1 MVEHSCPVHS
11 RAAAPA
17 GGHAS
22 AMRHFVVLALVMV
35 LLMAKQ
41 AGAQGA
47 TQQVR
52 LQSTASDRAVLTAR
66 LHRPNTRG
74 PVPAVV
80 LMHGCGG
87 WQPEVLASL
96 EAYARFISSNGFVV
110 LNLDSFSTRNRAG
123 GRVCGSLGELSRAR
137 DYRTHDAFA
146 ALQFLRNQSFVDAE
160 NVFLVGQ
167 SNGGSVALIS
177 ALSRT
182 ASRFGGEGFRGVVAL
197 YPWCGAAGGTRL
209 DLHSPVLV
217 LGGGR
222 DDWVP
227 PDQCSRFRGR
237 GQELSVT
244 IYPHAAHSF
253 DLRIPI
259 QRYMGNL
266 VGYNPQ
272 AAAATRTEMLAFF
285 RRHIADGRTA
295 MR

>member
-1 MVEHSCPVHS
+1 MVMS
-11 RAAAPA
+11 
-17 GGHAS
+17 
-22 AMRHFVVLALVMV
+22 LLV
-35 LLMAKQ
+35 AKQ
-41 AGAQGA
+41 ASAQGA
-47 TQQVR
+47 SQQIR

-74 PVPAVV
+74 TAPAVV

-96 EAYARFISSNGFVV
+96 EDYARFLSGNGFVV
-110 LNLDSFSTRNRAG
+110 LNLDSFSARNRAG

-137 DYRTHDAFA
+137 EYRTHDAFA
-146 ALQFLRNQSFVDAE
+146 ALHFLRSQSFVDAN

-217 LGGGR
+217 LGGGQ

-237 GQELSVT
+237 GQELSVR
-244 IYPHAAHSF
+244 IYPHAAHSY
-253 DLRIPI
+253 DLRIPV
-259 QRYMGNL
+259 QRYLGNL

-285 RRHIADGRTA
+285 RRHIADTRTA
-295 MR
+295 TR

>member
-1 MVEHSCPVHS
+1 M
-11 RAAAPA
+11 
-17 GGHAS
+17 
-22 AMRHFVVLALVMV
+22 VLAMV
-35 LLMAKQ
+35 LSLLVAKQ
-41 AGAQGA
+41 ASAQGA
-47 TQQVR
+47 SQQVR
-52 LQSTASDRAVLTAR
+52 LQTTASDRAVLNAR
-66 LHRPNTRG
+66 LHRPNARG
-74 PVPAVV
+74 PAPAVV

-96 EAYARFISSNGFVV
+96 EEYARFLSGNGFVV
-110 LNLDSFSTRNRAG
+110 LNVDSFGTRNRAG

-146 ALQFLRNQSFVDAE
+146 ALRFLRHQTFVDAD
-160 NVFLVGQ
+160 NIFLVGQ

-217 LGGGR
+217 LGGGQ
-222 DDWVP
+222 DNWVP
-227 PDQCSRFRGR
+227 PDQCRRFSGN
-237 GQELSVT
+237 GQEVAVKV
-244 IYPHAAHSF
+244 YPNAAHSY

-266 VGYNPQ
+266 IGYNPQ
-272 AAAATRTEMLAFF
+272 AASATRTEMLTFF
-285 RRHIADGRTA
+285 RRHLADGRTA
-295 MR
+295 AR